1 MSIDA
6 ETVNSAAMWVFG
18 GAGGVVGA
26 AFAFRKAFGQW
37 IGIGADTKAVEAG
50 SKVLE
55 AGANATAAG
64 GMAISTVYE
73 TLTKEINRLA
83 EVNEGMSKA
92 LNDLHHEVAALRKEN
107 LDLRDEVTKL
117 NDQLT
122 RITSL
127 YASCDTCPANERKKQ
142 TTIEL
147 ERRNGNLSPQTP
159 Q

>member
-1 MSIDA
+1 MALDA
-6 ETVNSAAMWVFG
+6 ETINNAVIWTFG

-55 AGANATAAG
+55 AGANANVAG
-64 GMAISTVYE
+64 GMAISAVYE

-83 EVNEGMSKA
+83 EVNAGMSIALKA
-92 LNDLHHEVAALRKEN
+92 LHEEVAALRKEN

-127 YASCDTCPANERKKQ
+127 YASCDTCPANERKKK
-142 TTIEL
+142 TTVTS
-147 ERRNGNLSPQTP
+147 ERRNGNLSSQTP
-159 Q
+159 